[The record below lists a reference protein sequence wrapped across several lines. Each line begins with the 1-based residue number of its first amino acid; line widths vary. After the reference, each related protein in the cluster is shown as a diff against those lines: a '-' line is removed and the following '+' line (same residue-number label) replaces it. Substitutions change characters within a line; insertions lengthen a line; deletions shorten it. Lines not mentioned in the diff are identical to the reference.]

1 MVILI
6 STRTIVRDR
15 NQGRNMVFR
24 ITDTDVGM
32 SGEQLEATR
41 DKADTRKYA
50 SQRIGRYAIRNVRE
64 RLTLIYCKDYELKIE
79 QNQH

>member
-15 NQGRNMVFR
+15 NQGRNIVFR
-24 ITDTDVGM
+24 ITDTGVGM
-32 SGEQLEATR
+32 SGEQLETIW

-64 RLTLIYCKDYELKIE
+64 RLTLSYCKDYELKIE